1 MDQPGSAEIATPVA
15 DVGGNGF
22 EAAVGSVAGLRELY
36 REPSRP
42 AVAKEIDHLDA
53 NCAAFVAH
61 SPFVVLSTADDEGRC
76 DTSPRG
82 GPPGFVRVLDERRLA
97 IPDLS
102 GNNRLDTFQ
111 NLLRSSGIGLLFL
124 IPGLDETLRID
135 GRATVTT
142 DPAVLGAC
150 TLGDLWPRV
159 ALGVTVE
166 AAYIH
171 CGKALRRAGLWDP
184 GAWPDRSGL
193 PAIACMLRDHYAL
206 PDMDVAAVERR
217 LEDSY
222 ARTMWLP
229 GGDTPRIAGDDPE
242 S

>member
-1 MDQPGSAEIATPVA
+1 MDQPRSTRFG
-15 DVGGNGF
+15 
-22 EAAVGSVAGLRELY
+22 AAVTSVAGLRQLY
-36 REPSRP
+36 REPARP

-53 NCAAFVAH
+53 NCAAFIAH
-61 SPFVVLSTADDEGRC
+61 SPFVVVSTADDEGRC

-82 GPPGFVRVLDERRLA
+82 GPPGFVRVLDDRRLA

-111 NLLRSSGIGLLFL
+111 NVVRSDGIGLLFL
-124 IPGLDETLRID
+124 IPGLDETLRVN
-135 GRATVTT
+135 GRAAITT
-142 DPAVLGAC
+142 DPSVLDAC
-150 TLGDLWPRV
+150 TLGELRPGV

-184 GAWPDRSGL
+184 AAWPDRSGL
-193 PAIACMLRDHYAL
+193 PAVARMLRDHYAR

-217 LEDSY
+217 LEESY
-222 ARTMWLP
+222 TRTMWRA

-242 S
+242 P